1 MPKAGGV
8 ASFLGSVLPSFFT
21 SGQAQRKAQNGSQS
35 LSYINGVRGC
45 AAAIVVI
52 FHTSLAY
59 SSTIVFWGYGLES
72 KNYNLLQLPII
83 RIIYSG
89 HAMVAIFFVVGG
101 YVNALKPISLLH
113 AQDFE
118 TLGRNLSSSLLRRI
132 VRLCLP
138 VIISTFGIALTL
150 RLGLWEPSRRNLTV
164 IRFPDGFP
172 PLQDSFIGELRHW
185 YSEMERLFNLFAG
198 SYFTEYDVHT
208 WTIPAELRASMVL
221 TLVLLML
228 SRCTVRA
235 RLVFMVLLAG
245 YTLTCG
251 MWEIVLYIMGA
262 CLAELDAVRA
272 SRAVSEKFN
281 SSMTLPTRVAASS
294 SDLDATLRRP
304 SQDAEPAAKSI
315 TWRRVRLAVIL
326 FASLFLMS
334 APSDRLT
341 TTPGYRFIC
350 TLVPASLAKI
360 PFRFVNGTG
369 AIMFIYALSNSK
381 TLQKPFNSAIAQYL
395 GSISFSLYIV
405 HGPVMHIVSYVIVPA
420 LWRINGTDTAFKYNF
435 SVFCGNA
442 ITYMIMIWVA
452 ELFSNHVDKN
462 CVKLSRWVEN
472 AVTI

>member
-1 MPKAGGV
+1 MPKAGSV
-8 ASFLGSVLPSFFT
+8 ASLLGLIVPSFFT
-21 SGQAQRKAQNGSQS
+21 SGQVQRKSQNGAQS

-45 AAAIVVI
+45 AAVIVVI

-89 HAMVAIFFVVGG
+89 HAMVSIFFVVGG

-113 AQDFE
+113 DQDFE

-138 VIISTFGIALTL
+138 VIISTLAIVFTL

-185 YSEMERLFNLFAG
+185 FSEMERLFNLFAR

-208 WTIPAELRASMVL
+208 WTIPAELRASMAL

-235 RLVFMVLLAG
+235 RLVFMFLLAG

-272 SRAVSEKFN
+272 SRPVSDKGN
-281 SSMTLPTRVAASS
+281 SSMTLPTHLGTST
-294 SDLDATLRRP
+294 SDVPLPPRRP
-304 SQDAEPAAKSI
+304 SHDEAPAANSI
-315 TWRRVRLAVIL
+315 TWRRIGLAVVF

-334 APSDRLT
+334 APSDRLAA
-341 TTPGYRFIC
+341 TPGYGFIC
-350 TLVPASLAKI
+350 TLVPASLSSI

-369 AIMFIYALSNSK
+369 AILFIYALSNSK
-381 TLQKPFNSAIAQYL
+381 TLQRPFNSAIAQYL

-405 HGPVMHIVSYVIVPA
+405 HGPVMHIISYVLVPA

-435 SVFCGNA
+435 CVFFGNA
-442 ITYMIMIWVA
+442 VTYMIMIWVA
-452 ELFSNHVDKN
+452 QLFSTYVDKN
-462 CVKLSRWVEN
+462 CVKFSRWVEN